1 MNFFITKWKIDGMD
15 ILVILMCSLL
25 TVMISAA
32 ISPYNQSINIITS
45 ADAQLLPPPSISTLN
60 EHHITDKESAVRN
73 DSRQLPPVLEP
84 PSIEI
89 LTKVLREG
97 KNVIRINVSSVAEI
111 DYCSISF
118 LKGSTKKTVDCVEDR
133 GSIYKGLVEAKPP
146 YQPIEINARDVYGD
160 STFSVERIDVVP
172 REPILNQVWNMINGL
187 FSAVHSPFF

>member
-1 MNFFITKWKIDGMD
+1 MNSFITKWKIDRMD
-15 ILVILMCSLL
+15 ILVILMCFLW
-25 TVMISAA
+25 TVMVSAA
-32 ISPYNQSINIITS
+32 ISPYNQSINIITA

-97 KNVIRINVSSVAEI
+97 KNVIRINVSSEAEI

-118 LKGSTKKTVDCVEDR
+118 LKESTKKTVDCVEDR
-133 GSIYKGLVEAKPP
+133 GSIYKGLVDAKPP
-146 YQPIEINARDVYGD
+146 YQPIEVNARDVYGD
-160 STFSVERIDVVP
+160 STFSVERVDVVS

-187 FSAVHSPFF
+187 FSAIHSYFL

>member
-1 MNFFITKWKIDGMD
+1 MNSFITKWKIDRMD
-15 ILVILMCSLL
+15 ILVILMCFLW
-25 TVMISAA
+25 TVMVSAA
-32 ISPYNQSINIITS
+32 ISPYNQSINIITA

-97 KNVIRINVSSVAEI
+97 KNVIRINVSSEAEI

-118 LKGSTKKTVDCVEDR
+118 LKESTKKTVDCVEDR
-133 GSIYKGLVEAKPP
+133 GSIYKGLVDAKPP
-146 YQPIEINARDVYGD
+146 YQPIEVNARDVYGD
-160 STFSVERIDVVP
+160 STFSIERVDVVS

-187 FSAVHSPFF
+187 FSAIHSYFL